1 MKNAPILH
9 AVEYAAF
16 LGVLGG
22 LRALPHGASRVIGRR
37 LGDLG
42 WWLDRRHRTVTLDN
56 LEKAYPELDA
66 PTRRRMG
73 RECFRNFGAA
83 LCDTVSAIRFDAV
96 ELCRRLT
103 LEGWDHVLEAEA
115 LDRGTFFL
123 SAHLGQWEIA
133 AYPPGLYGGPLHV
146 VGRPLDNPHLNRR
159 LVDVRNRFG
168 NELIPKRGAA
178 RGMLQA
184 LRKKGRVGIL
194 IDQRVQPGEGI
205 EVPFFGRP
213 AVTSPLL
220 ARLVLRTGAPVVPIF
235 GYAEPEGRYRFVAR
249 EPLYAPEGA
258 PTDDEATIRD
268 LTARYLEVTER
279 EIRRSP
285 ELWMWMHRRWKGAQ

>member
-1 MKNAPILH
+1 MKNAPVLH
-9 AVEYAAF
+9 ALEHAAF
-16 LGVLGG
+16 LAIKGP
-22 LRALPHGASRVIGRR
+22 LRTLPHRASRIVGRR

-42 WWLDRRHRTVTLDN
+42 WLLDRRHRKVTLEN
-56 LEKAYPELDA
+56 LGHAYPDLE
-66 PTRRRMG
+66 PGERRRLG
-73 RECFRNFGAA
+73 RECFRHFGAA
-83 LCDTVSAIRFDAV
+83 LCDTVSSSRFDAV

-103 LEGWDHVLEAEA
+103 IDGWEHVEAAESQG
-115 LDRGTFFL
+115 RGVFFL

-146 VGRPLDNPHLNRR
+146 VGRPLDNPRLNRELER
-159 LVDVRNRFG
+159 LRARFG

-184 LRKKGRVGIL
+184 MRKKGRVGIL
-194 IDQRVQPGEGI
+194 IDQRVQADEGI

-235 GYAEPEGRYRFVAR
+235 GYAEPGGRYRFVAR
-249 EPLYAPEGA
+249 EPLEAPAETEET
-258 PTDDEATIRD
+258 PEILHD
-268 LTARYLEVTER
+268 LTARYLEVTQR
-279 EIRRSP
+279 EIRRRP
-285 ELWMWMHRRWKGAQ
+285 ELWMWMHRRWKGT